1 MKYAFI
7 YQRNTTVEDICFFD
21 AKNREGVPHGN
32 SELLIK
38 VDQNV
43 QENTYSRD
51 RKGEG
56 SWTLQTRDCTKLKQN
71 QSYRASSQR
80 QTRTLSVSP
89 MRSHWRAASSLKWRS
104 HLLKHTWIPSRTNL
118 FLIFQISQAAMRK
131 SSMKNGRP
139 ASCLLRSILRWR
151 PVSATQ
157 FIPNSSQYFLAK
169 QHSKKMMINGL
180 LIPFI
185 T

>member
-32 SELLIK
+32 SKLLIK

-89 MRSHWRAASSLKWRS
+89 MRSHWRAASSLK
-104 HLLKHTWIPSRTNL
+104 
-118 FLIFQISQAAMRK
+118 
-131 SSMKNGRP
+131 
-139 ASCLLRSILRWR
+139 
-151 PVSATQ
+151 
-157 FIPNSSQYFLAK
+157 
-169 QHSKKMMINGL
+169 
-180 LIPFI
+180 
-185 T
+185 